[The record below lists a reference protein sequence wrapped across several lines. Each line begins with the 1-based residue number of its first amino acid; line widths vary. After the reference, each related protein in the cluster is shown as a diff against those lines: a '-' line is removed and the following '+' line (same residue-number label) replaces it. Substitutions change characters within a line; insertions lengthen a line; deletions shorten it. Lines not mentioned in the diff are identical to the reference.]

1 VESEQDQLH
10 REAQSRVGTTL
21 LEKWR
26 LEELIGSGAMAAVF
40 AATHRN
46 GLRGAVKILSAPF
59 SRDADTRA
67 RFLREGYIAN
77 RVDHPDAVRVLDDD
91 TTSDG
96 RAFLVMELL
105 EGSAL
110 HVLAESEGGILDAA
124 RVLFVADR
132 VLDVL
137 AAAHDKGIVHRDIK
151 PENLLLTFEG
161 RVKVLDFGIARIK
174 ECKVPAPRATQSGT
188 PMGTPAFMAP
198 EQARG
203 RWDLVGPQSDIWSLG
218 ATMFTLLTGV
228 LVHDEETVAETLSAA
243 FTKPA
248 RSIATAMPDLPKPI
262 AELVDRALAL
272 EPGARWSGARAM
284 QAAVRDAH
292 RQVFGRAPSSLVPLH
307 RTPRPRNESSVTP
320 VSGSIRQ
327 MTTRA
332 TASGRARRRSFEVL
346 AWVVVLVLAAG
357 KLGSSA
363 TESAEMRPALAAAS
377 ALGDDL
383 RAAPRAARA
392 NRADDLTEQPSVTSA
407 APNGGPSVSA
417 APLQSQAHSR
427 RARQDLSALFDRRH

>member
-1 VESEQDQLH
+1 
-10 REAQSRVGTTL
+10 
-21 LEKWR
+21 
-26 LEELIGSGAMAAVF
+26 
-40 AATHRN
+40 
-46 GLRGAVKILSAPF
+46 
-59 SRDADTRA
+59 
-67 RFLREGYIAN
+67 
-77 RVDHPDAVRVLDDD
+77 
-91 TTSDG
+91 
-96 RAFLVMELL
+96 
-105 EGSAL
+105 
-110 HVLAESEGGILDAA
+110 
-124 RVLFVADR
+124 
-132 VLDVL
+132 
-137 AAAHDKGIVHRDIK
+137 
-151 PENLLLTFEG
+151 
-161 RVKVLDFGIARIK
+161 
-174 ECKVPAPRATQSGT
+174 
-188 PMGTPAFMAP
+188 
-198 EQARG
+198 
-203 RWDLVGPQSDIWSLG
+203 
-218 ATMFTLLTGV
+218 MFTLLTGV

-307 RTPRPRNESSVTP
+307 RTPRPRNESSVIP

-377 ALGDDL
+377 ALGAE
-383 RAAPRAARA
+383 RRAVRIGGAAPIAGPFASGSARPQRPLRSKA
-392 NRADDLTEQPSVTSA
+392 LTC
-407 APNGGPSVSA
+407 SVSRSC
-417 APLQSQAHSR
+417 SQAPPC
-427 RARQDLSALFDRRH
+427 A